1 MPSLTLHVG
10 YIIFYLLSRHCTENF
25 IIVSTDENLVPEVR
39 NLKSMSVVR
48 ANDQSEIT
56 RHKAT
61 KIFF

>member
-25 IIVSTDENLVPEVR
+25 IIVSTDENLEVR

-61 KIFF
+61 KTFF